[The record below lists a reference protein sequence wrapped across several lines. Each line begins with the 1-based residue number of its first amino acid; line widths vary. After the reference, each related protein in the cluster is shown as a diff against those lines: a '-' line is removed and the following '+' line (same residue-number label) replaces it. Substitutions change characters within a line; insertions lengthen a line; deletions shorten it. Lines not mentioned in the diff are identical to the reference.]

1 MEVPRALPVGLHQ
14 AGCLGSLCMGNP
26 QDHKTI
32 PVLFGPFF
40 VAGEQAE
47 VSAIRFS
54 PAPLLDLGG
63 SVREYCFLPVTV
75 VLQFFRRYNMSC
87 RGTNGEEV

>member
-1 MEVPRALPVGLHQ
+1 
-14 AGCLGSLCMGNP
+14 MGNP

-47 VSAIRFS
+47 VSAIKVS

-63 SVREYCFLPVTV
+63 SHERVTEYFFLPFTV
-75 VLQFFRRYNMSC
+75 VLQFFRRYNISC
-87 RGTNGEEV
+87 QGTNGEEV

>member
-1 MEVPRALPVGLHQ
+1 
-14 AGCLGSLCMGNP
+14 MGNP
-26 QDHKTI
+26 RDHKTI

-63 SVREYCFLPVTV
+63 LHERVGEYCFLPFIL
-75 VLQFFRRYNMSC
+75 VLQFFKRYNMFC
-87 RGTNGEEV
+87 RGTNGEEI